1 VKFGLDV
8 TTTGDWA
15 DIRLLVELARDAEA
29 AGWDGFFVWD
39 VFLTDDDIPVADP
52 WIALAA
58 IAARTERIRIGAMV
72 TPLMRTQPWD
82 IARKTAAVDN
92 LSSGRLVFGA
102 GLGSGDREFERLGL
116 PLDFRERAARVEESL
131 DVVDRL
137 WRGESVTADGAGFH
151 MREVRE
157 APRPVQQP
165 RIPVWLAAGWPR
177 KRPLRR
183 AALWDGVYLMTNNQ
197 LTEERLTPDEVA
209 EAVAVI
215 REIRGSI
222 EGFDV
227 GANVETLTHADGGRA
242 ITRDME
248 KAGAT
253 WTVELT
259 PDTLDEHRA
268 LIRRGP
274 AR

>member
-1 VKFGLDV
+1 MELRPILGSVKFGLDV
-8 TTTGDWA
+8 ATTGEWA

-39 VFLTDDDIPVADP
+39 VFLTDNDIPVADP

-82 IARKTAAVDN
+82 IARKTASIDN
-92 LSSGRLVFGA
+92 LSGGRLVFGA

-116 PLDFRERAARVEESL
+116 PLDLRERAALVEESL

-137 WRGESVTADGAGFH
+137 WRGESVTADGASFR

-197 LTEERLTPDEVA
+197 LTEERLTY
-209 EAVAVI
+209 
-215 REIRGSI
+215 
-222 EGFDV
+222 
-227 GANVETLTHADGGRA
+227 LTRLP
-242 ITRDME
+242 R
-248 KAGAT
+248 
-253 WTVELT
+253 
-259 PDTLDEHRA
+259 PSR
-268 LIRRGP
+268 
-274 AR
+274 

>member
-1 VKFGLDV
+1 MDRSC
-8 TTTGDWA
+8 GDRGTDGEDPHRRHGDAA
-15 DIRLLVELARDAEA
+15 DAHSAV
-29 AGWDGFFVWD
+29 GY
-39 VFLTDDDIPVADP
+39 
-52 WIALAA
+52 
-58 IAARTERIRIGAMV
+58 
-72 TPLMRTQPWD
+72 RTQRRPP
-82 IARKTAAVDN
+82 VDN
-92 LSSGRLVFGA
+92 LSAGRLVFGA

-116 PLDFRERAARVEESL
+116 PLDLRERAALVEESL

-137 WRGESVTADGAGFH
+137 WRGESVTAEGASFQ

-197 LTEERLTPDEVA
+197 LTEERLAPDEVA
-209 EAVAVI
+209 QAVAVV
-215 REIRGSI
+215 REVRGSM

-227 GANVETLTHADGGRA
+227 GANVETSTHADGGVA
-242 ITRDME
+242 ITRAME
-248 KAGAT
+248 EAGAT

-274 AR
+274 PK